1 MKLFDVITTVKKQ
14 IPDVSGEDIC
24 KIVNELE
31 DKIHNEIFSPHGIK
45 RPYEKLNIKDNIN
58 ENLFLDDAYLSL
70 YIYFIYAVLLVRD
83 LDFESANAYSLLFN
97 ERFKELAA
105 FYRKNNLPIKN
116 TPLKGGF

>member
-97 ERFKELAA
+97 ERFKEVAA